1 MSFFVKYK
9 DHISSIGVIVAIF
22 FSSLALLSNPKEPDL
37 VVSSEKIQN
46 KTRVV
51 IYNGGDGPCAGFK
64 IKYPNHFDSVEQIVQ
79 YQESALPNKKL
90 STNDKGE
97 TVIVYPAKVPDTLE
111 KCKSESCII
120 NGEFL
125 KPNQAI
131 ALDFYKK
138 KAHKSKSKIA
148 FVCYEDSEKIRI

>member
-1 MSFFVKYK
+1 MEHICLEILNFLADVNLSFFVKYK

-64 IKYPNHFDSVEQIVQ
+64 IKYPNHFDSVEVIFDCLNCKEQKRG
-79 YQESALPNKKL
+79 YKNKKSL
-90 STNDKGE
+90 VDITTNQPHDQSGV
-97 TVIVYPAKVPDTLE
+97 THPWL
-111 KCKSESCII
+111 
-120 NGEFL
+120 
-125 KPNQAI
+125 
-131 ALDFYKK
+131 
-138 KAHKSKSKIA
+138 
-148 FVCYEDSEKIRI
+148 

>member
-9 DHISSIGVIVAIF
+9 DHISSIGVIFAIV
-22 FSSLALLSNPKEPDL
+22 FSLLALLSNPKEPDL
-37 VVSSEKIQN
+37 VVSSEKIKN

-64 IKYPNHFDSVEQIVQ
+64 IKYPNHFNSVEQIVQ

-90 STNDKGE
+90 STNDKDE
-97 TVIVYPAKVPDTLE
+97 LVIVYPARAPDTLE
-111 KCKSESCII
+111 KCKIESCII

-131 ALDFYKK
+131 AFDFYKK
-138 KAHKSKSKIA
+138 KDHKYKSKIA
-148 FVCYEDSEKIRI
+148 FVCYGDSEIIGI